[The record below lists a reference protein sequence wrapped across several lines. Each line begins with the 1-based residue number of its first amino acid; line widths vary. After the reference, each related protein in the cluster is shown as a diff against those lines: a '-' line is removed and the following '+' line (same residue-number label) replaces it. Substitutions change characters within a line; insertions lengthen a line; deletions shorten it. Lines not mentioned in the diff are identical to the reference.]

1 MWGILWNFKNDII
14 MPTLSPQYQWLLNE
28 GAPKMI
34 VEGLKLVGIHEV
46 AGSQHNPI
54 IMGWAKELHLED
66 TYKSDEVPWC
76 GLVHAH
82 LCKLA
87 GKVPVTSPLWALNW
101 AKFGVSTPIAM
112 LGDTLVFKRPG
123 GGHVGQYIGQDKDCY
138 HVMGGNQGDA
148 YGFTRIPKFRLYAVR
163 RPIYN
168 LQPANVRVIHLEAT
182 GAVSAN
188 EQ

>member
-1 MWGILWNFKNDII
+1 MANIPEK
-14 MPTLSPQYQWLLNE
+14 YKWLEGE

-54 IMGWAKELHLED
+54 IMGWAKELNLQD
-66 TYKSDEVPWC
+66 TYKADEIPWC
-76 GLVHAH
+76 GLVHAY

-87 GKVPVTSPLWALNW
+87 GKIPVASPLWALNW
-101 AKFGVSTPIAM
+101 GKFGQATPIAM

-123 GGHVGQYIGQDKDCY
+123 GGHVACYVGEDAEAY

-148 YGFTRIPKFRLYAVR
+148 YGFTRIPKFRLYAIR
-163 RPIYN
+163 RPIYSIA
-168 LQPANVRVIHLEAT
+168 QPANVRRIFLTASGSLST
-182 GAVSAN
+182 N